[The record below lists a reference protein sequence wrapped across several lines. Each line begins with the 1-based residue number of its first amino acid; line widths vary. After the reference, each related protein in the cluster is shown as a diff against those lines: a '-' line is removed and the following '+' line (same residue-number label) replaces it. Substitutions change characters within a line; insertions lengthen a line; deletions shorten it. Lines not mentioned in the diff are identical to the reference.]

1 MVIVKN
7 KTDQYEHRLQ
17 SVYILFVC
25 STEFYMNPA
34 PLSNFLS
41 SNPPHVIVIIFTQPP
56 PPPSSISHPIHPYP
70 YLCIIV
76 VISLTSMLTISSGV
90 PFQNMCLL
98 RNNCNLYTYIVICIF
113 ALMLPA
119 VFASPRINLMFIFY
133 HMLFISVLCCMPFCN
148 IRMS

>member
-1 MVIVKN
+1 MFN
-7 KTDQYEHRLQ
+7 R
-17 SVYILFVC
+17 ILHEP
-25 STEFYMNPA
+25 SA
-34 PLSNFLS
+34 PLQLLVQLPS
-41 SNPPHVIVIIFTQPP
+41 SCYCYNIYPTI
-56 PPPSSISHPIHPYP
+56 PPSSISHPIHPYP